1 MNDELNSNAIERD
14 ASTESFWQ
22 SPGFWLICR
31 LLVIAAMGNFIGTW
45 LLWDFRY
52 GWEDSLISSA
62 VGLMAAEI
70 CLFGIWLA
78 LGSQTLLPRV
88 CLSLGAMFALT
99 CLYLVGVHSLDDGTM
114 PGEVQLTILGIPFV
128 LAGLI
133 CFPLGLLRWNSKG
146 AVSRKVVDQDVETS
160 QFGIRHL
167 LTLTAVAAVLVV
179 LAQNAF
185 PKANFEG
192 GASRLEILDFLTIYM
207 LLTCLI
213 CLLSL
218 AAVFD
223 GNRRK
228 LNFIFLPVG
237 VAIGSVVA
245 SLVLSGSIRSFQNN
259 LGDTIFNSI
268 VYSASMA
275 IGLVAVLAAFYAV
288 GFRFRKT

>member
-22 SPGFWLICR
+22 SPGFWLICG

-52 GWEDSLISSA
+52 GWEDSLMSSA

-114 PGEVQLTILGIPFV
+114 PGEVQLIILGIPFV
-128 LAGLI
+128 LVGLI
-133 CFPLGLLRWNSKG
+133 CFPLGLLRWRSKG

-228 LNFIFLPVG
+228 LNFIFLPVV

-245 SLVLSGSIRSFQNN
+245 SLVLSGSSRSFQNN

>member
-1 MNDELNSNAIERD
+1 M
-14 ASTESFWQ
+14 
-22 SPGFWLICR
+22 
-31 LLVIAAMGNFIGTW
+31 
-45 LLWDFRY
+45 
-52 GWEDSLISSA
+52 SSA

-99 CLYLVGVHSLDDGTM
+99 CLYLVGVHSLDDGTI
-114 PGEVQLTILGIPFV
+114 PGEVQLIILGIPFV
-128 LAGLI
+128 LVGLI
-133 CFPLGLLRWNSKG
+133 CFPLGLLRWRSKG

-218 AAVFD
+218 TAVFD

-228 LNFIFLPVG
+228 LNFIFLPVV

-245 SLVLSGSIRSFQNN
+245 SLVLSGCSRSFQNN

-268 VYSASMA
+268 VYSA
-275 IGLVAVLAAFYAV
+275 
-288 GFRFRKT
+288 

>member
-22 SPGFWLICR
+22 SPGFWLICG

-52 GWEDSLISSA
+52 GWEDSLMSSA

-167 LTLTAVAAVLVV
+167 LTVTAVAAFLVV

-228 LNFIFLPVG
+228 LNFIFLPVV

-245 SLVLSGSIRSFQNN
+245 SLVLSGSSRSFQNN

>member
-22 SPGFWLICR
+22 SPGFWLICG

-52 GWEDSLISSA
+52 GWEDSLMSSA

-185 PKANFEG
+185 PNANFEG

-228 LNFIFLPVG
+228 LNFIFLPVV

-245 SLVLSGSIRSFQNN
+245 SLVLSGSSRSFQNN